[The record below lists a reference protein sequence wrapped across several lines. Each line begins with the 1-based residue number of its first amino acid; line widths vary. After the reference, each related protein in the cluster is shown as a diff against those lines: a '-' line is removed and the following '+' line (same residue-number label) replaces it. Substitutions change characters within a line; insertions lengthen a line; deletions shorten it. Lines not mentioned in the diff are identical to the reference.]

1 VQAAIESQFTDM
13 VQGADQRKVGVVTF
27 NGEVQIIGDGTQDPE
42 IIAGDKLMNFEYLEE
57 NGKKQ
62 GKDAMQNLIKE
73 TKPFLSEKIM

>member
-1 VQAAIESQFTDM
+1 
-13 VQGADQRKVGVVTF
+13 
-27 NGEVQIIGDGTQDPE
+27 
-42 IIAGDKLMNFEYLEE
+42 MNFEYLEE